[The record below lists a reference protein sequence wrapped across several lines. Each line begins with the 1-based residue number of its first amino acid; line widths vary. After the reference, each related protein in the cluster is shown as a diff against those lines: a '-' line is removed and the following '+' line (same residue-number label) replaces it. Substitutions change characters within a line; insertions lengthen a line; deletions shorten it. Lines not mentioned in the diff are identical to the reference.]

1 MSENIENLKSVLKIC
16 ILANTTQTTLLGE
29 LFQEMTS
36 RNPKALYILRN
47 LEKFKNSIKIHF
59 FYSRTCRKFQQSS
72 RKQYKRA
79 KAPIDLMLQIH
90 LPVAKVLRLHK
101 NVLQNNFIPWA
112 KVHHDK
118 HNSVTE

>member
-1 MSENIENLKSVLKIC
+1 MSENIENLKSVLKIR

-59 FYSRTCRKFQQSS
+59 FIRELAANFNNLQGSSTSARK
-72 RKQYKRA
+72 
-79 KAPIDLMLQIH
+79 LL
-90 LPVAKVLRLHK
+90 L
-101 NVLQNNFIPWA
+101 
-112 KVHHDK
+112 
-118 HNSVTE
+118 T